1 MATVRFSD
9 ELKARIKRNA
19 EKIYNKRLTKLK
31 EDFVSSRN
39 LGEEL
44 YQLAFSNTLD
54 SQPDWYFEKAEGCT
68 FEGFYNLPNDMSR
81 EQKYLYDDL
90 GFEYKYPTEHAVP
103 NDSRGSKFKE
113 ENKCRLSSYGTFEL
127 DYTSS
132 KWDSIKRDVLTYT
145 QQRRQLELD
154 RYEFVE
160 GVMAVVEA
168 HATLAP
174 AVKSWSG
181 LWELVPESYQERAK
195 RVVPKADRR
204 VVTRDKADVDL
215 SKMTGVVV
223 ASKLTK

>member
-9 ELKARIKRNA
+9 ELKSRIKGNA
-19 EKIYNKRLTKLK
+19 KEIYDKKLKKLK

-39 LGEEL
+39 FGEEL
-44 YQLAFSNTLD
+44 YQLTFSNTLD
-54 SQPDWYFEKAEGCT
+54 SQPDWYFEQQEACT
-68 FEGFYNLPNDMSR
+68 FEGFYNLPENMSR

-90 GFEYKYPTEHAVP
+90 DFGFKYSTKHAIP
-103 NDSRGSKFKE
+103 NDCKGSKFKDD
-113 ENKCRLSSYGTFEL
+113 NKCRLSSYGTWTL
-127 DYTSS
+127 DYESS
-132 KWDSIKRDVLTYT
+132 KWDGIKRDVLVYT

-181 LWELVPESYQERAK
+181 LWELVPESYRTRA
-195 RVVPKADRR
+195 RQVVPKKERQ
-204 VVTRDKADVDL
+204 VITRDKAEVDL